1 MDSNLTQYLN
11 FKLILVTINI
21 VEWFFSQV
29 KLNMMTMW
37 NSLLPSTLEMIM
49 FFKMNVIPMTMMT
62 IQQALIAVRNTAVAT
77 ALIED
82 QVLNDN

>member
-1 MDSNLTQYLN
+1 
-11 FKLILVTINI
+11 
-21 VEWFFSQV
+21 
-29 KLNMMTMW
+29 MMTMW

>member
-1 MDSNLTQYLN
+1 LDSNLTQYLN

-77 ALIED
+77 SLIED

>member
-77 ALIED
+77 SLIED